1 MIRREHY
8 LAQLRRWRDKDAIK
22 VITGIRRCGKSTLLA
37 LFREEL
43 QAAGVPAQNIIA
55 LNLKGSQL
63 PTAYALRA
71 LRRGLAVRSCRGDN
85 ES

>member
-1 MIRREHY
+1 MLETRKIE
-8 LAQLRRWRDKDAIK
+8 
-22 VITGIRRCGKSTLLA
+22 ITLTDEVWKTR
-37 LFREEL
+37 
-43 QAAGVPAQNIIA
+43 
-55 LNLKGSQL
+55 QL

>member
-8 LAQLRRWRDKDAIK
+8 LAQLRRWRDKDVIK
-22 VITGIRRCGKSTLLA
+22 VVTGIRRCGKSTLLA

-55 LNLKGSQL
+55 LNMEGIEGIAIADYRQL
-63 PTAYALRA
+63 LNYFTARLQP
-71 LRRGLAVRSCRGDN
+71 
-85 ES
+85 